1 MSISE
6 KEFPKGFKELEFQI
20 ENGAVLLVIE

>member
-1 MSISE
+1 MLISE

-20 ENGAVLLVIE
+20 ENIAVLLVIE